1 MDNIVLGKFIVTSI
15 EIYFVKS
22 NSKEREKAQFHF
34 KRRFWKIQV
43 LTNVD
48 LECHWCFP
56 VALQKKK
63 ITISYFKI
71 KFQMLMPH
79 TMLLEVPITVMIFAT
94 ERQLANYYYE
104 HQHFSSK

>member
-1 MDNIVLGKFIVTSI
+1 MDNIVSGKFIVISV

-22 NSKEREKAQFHF
+22 NSKEKEKAQFPF

-71 KFQMLMPH
+71 KVSKAYAPYNV
-79 TMLLEVPITVMIFAT
+79 TGSA
-94 ERQLANYYYE
+94 YYSNDIC
-104 HQHFSSK
+104 HRKTIS